1 MKKTAGKGL
10 CLWFLLCDLMSA
22 LSSGY
27 LRGIVREI
35 INIFVAACIG
45 MGFAADTEAIGRIG
59 ERHDAI
65 RDAAG
70 RREGVELE
78 IVVVVFLVEVIGVA
92 EDA

>member
-1 MKKTAGKGL
+1 MT
-10 CLWFLLCDLMSA
+10 SA

-27 LRGIVREI
+27 LRGIFGEI
-35 INIFVAACIG
+35 VNKFVASCIG
-45 MGFAADTEAIGRIG
+45 MGFAADAEAVGRIG
-59 ERHDAI
+59 KRHDAI
-65 RDAAG
+65 CDAAG

>member
-1 MKKTAGKGL
+1 
-10 CLWFLLCDLMSA
+10 
-22 LSSGY
+22 
-27 LRGIVREI
+27 
-35 INIFVAACIG
+35 
-45 MGFAADTEAIGRIG
+45 MGFAADAEAVGRIG

>member
-1 MKKTAGKGL
+1 MHISTS
-10 CLWFLLCDLMSA
+10 WLLCEL
-22 LSSGY
+22 
-27 LRGIVREI
+27 
-35 INIFVAACIG
+35 VASCIG
-45 MGFAADTEAIGRIG
+45 VGFAADTEAVDRIG

-92 EDA
+92 EDARVGI